1 VEIRGEFKEGNLN
14 GRGRILFK
22 QGNSIDGF
30 FVKGVLHGFARYFDE
45 RGRLTFIGNHKN
57 GQPDGTCWKI
67 IPGGGSVVGRVDRR
81 GRLTGSRVAYI
92 YPDYETALVGVFE
105 DGVMRMG
112 KEAEIYGYVEDEA
125 GIKVPIF
132 SKHKDSLHV
141 RNCRQFDEF
150 GKGEFY
156 NHLLT

>member
-1 VEIRGEFKEGNLN
+1 M
-14 GRGRILFK
+14 
-22 QGNSIDGF
+22 
-30 FVKGVLHGFARYFDE
+30 
-45 RGRLTFIGNHKN
+45 
-57 GQPDGTCWKI
+57 
-67 IPGGGSVVGRVDRR
+67 GRVDRR

-105 DGVMRMG
+105 EGVMETER
-112 KEAEIYGYVEDEA
+112 EAEICGYVEDEA

-132 SKHKDSLHV
+132 TEQKNSLYV
-141 RNCRQFDEF
+141 RNHRQFDKF

>member
-1 VEIRGEFKEGNLN
+1 MFKE
-14 GRGRILFK
+14 
-22 QGNSIDGF
+22 GNSIDGF

-57 GQPDGTCWKI
+57 GQPDGTCWRI

-112 KEAEIYGYVEDEA
+112 KEAEICGYVEDEA

-132 SKHKDSLHV
+132 TGQKDSLHV
-141 RNCRQFDEF
+141 RNIRQFGEF
-150 GKGEFY
+150 GKGESY